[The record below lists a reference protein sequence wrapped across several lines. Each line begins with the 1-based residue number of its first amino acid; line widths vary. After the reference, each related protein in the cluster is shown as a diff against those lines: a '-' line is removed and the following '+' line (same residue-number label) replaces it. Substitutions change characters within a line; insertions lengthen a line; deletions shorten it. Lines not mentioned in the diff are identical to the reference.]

1 MPWLVDTNVL
11 SELVR
16 PRPNLGVIEW
26 AADVEQISVSV
37 VTLEEIVF
45 GLTWKPNTRIQ
56 RWFATFFDES
66 CEVLPVT
73 RLVAERAGALR
84 GELQSSGKTRTQ
96 ADALI
101 AATAQV
107 NGLTLV
113 TRNIRDFEGT
123 GVPLL
128 NPFQ

>member
-16 PRPNLGVIEW
+16 PKPNPGVIEW
-26 AADVEQISVSV
+26 ATDVERVTISV

-45 GLTWKPNTRIQ
+45 GLSWKPNARVR

-66 CEVLPVT
+66 CEILPIT
-73 RLVAERAGALR
+73 RLIAERAGALR
-84 GELQSSGKTRTQ
+84 GELQSAGKTRTQ

-107 NGLTLV
+107 NALTLV
-113 TRNIRDFEGT
+113 TPKTRDFDGT

-128 NPFQ
+128 NPFR